1 MQSVVLVPFSVSIFS
16 LLIGFETD
24 LAGTLKLYFWR
35 DRESFEKRLHES
47 NNKHKLKLIIYFSIY
62 NSLI

>member
-1 MQSVVLVPFSVSIFS
+1 M
-16 LLIGFETD
+16 IGFETD

-47 NNKHKLKLIIYFSIY
+47 NNKHKLKLIIYFF
-62 NSLI
+62 NL